1 MDDEAFL
8 DDEIY
13 DDDSPD
19 HHPVDDDDLGV
30 LGGLARPPDPS
41 VDAPDLQPASCFTPE
56 YLAALAG
63 TDNLEAC
70 TFLEMRA
77 DTTDEDLSGVGRLMP
92 ALSQL
97 RLSNSVL
104 PEMRAFGSAFQ
115 RLTVLWIARSE
126 VEDLAGVA
134 SLVDLREL
142 YAAFNEVSDVTPLAE
157 LDHLRVIDLEGNRVE
172 DPDAPDYLGMCPRL
186 SSLSLEGNPLSRRTY
201 YRRIVCRAIPRLRV
215 LDDRDVDDAID
226 RMEIPDGLED
236 EEGPEPNADDAT
248 GAMYADDPDPV
259 ASAAAAF
266 RSLDTSAEL
275 AMVTEGIKYAAV
287 GIDDPDA
294 VLTRDEVT
302 GELSVELSDA
312 PLGGDFFSGG
322 EQRYGDGFPDRS
334 PGAATHPRARARA
347 DRVRAD
353 RVRADR
359 VRADRVRVPGAAVR
373 REARDRRRR
382 RWFARVAPAR
392 RFAGRSE
399 TRGVRDQERRRRRS
413 LGRERRH
420 RVEAVRGRVPGRPRV
435 GARARRRG
443 RARRPVRVRGNGRGR
458 RGRRGLGRGRR
469 PRRGG
474 RRRGSAAGR
483 TPRRSSGAKINR
495 RRHARGWRIE
505 VMSPRGAGEPTKARA
520 RSPRG
525 RGCSWGIR
533 RSSCPGAEEET
544 TKRGEVGVG

>member
-92 ALSQL
+92 ALAQL

-142 YAAFNEVSDVTPLAE
+142 YAAFNEVSDVSPLAE
-157 LDHLRVIDLEGNRVE
+157 LDHLQVVDLEGNCVE

-236 EEGPEPNADDAT
+236 EEGPEPNADDANDANDAEPRLRRLRGS
-248 GAMYADDPDPV
+248 GA
-259 ASAAAAF
+259 SF
-266 RSLDTSAEL
+266 
-275 AMVTEGIKYAAV
+275 V
-287 GIDDPDA
+287 GHERGA
-294 VLTRDEVT
+294 RD
-302 GELSVELSDA
+302 GDGWNQIRG
-312 PLGGDFFSGG
+312 GGDRRSGRG
-322 EQRYGDGFPDRS
+322 PHPGRGDGRTLRGALGRALGRRFP
-334 PGAATHPRARARA
+334 PGKQ
-347 DRVRAD
+347 
-353 RVRADR
+353 
-359 VRADRVRVPGAAVR
+359 
-373 REARDRRRR
+373 RRRR
-382 RWFARVAPAR
+382 VQP
-392 RFAGRSE
+392 
-399 TRGVRDQERRRRRS
+399 
-413 LGRERRH
+413 
-420 RVEAVRGRVPGRPRV
+420 
-435 GARARRRG
+435 
-443 RARRPVRVRGNGRGR
+443 
-458 RGRRGLGRGRR
+458 RR
-469 PRRGG
+469 PRRVLPQPTLRGRIPRIEAGERLPAPAPGFEQTGLEQTRLASRFASEFASRERGRGRGRSRASTADGVVGSREFARRRASRGARKRGEFATGHGG
-474 RRRGSAAGR
+474 GVSLSAGHGGIESKRFGVASRNRRELGRARGVAAEHRVSTEFAGTAGDGAVGGVSTGDGGVRRRVGVGGVRRRGGYLVALLAQ
-483 TPRRSSGAKINR
+483 K
-495 RRHARGWRIE
+495 
-505 VMSPRGAGEPTKARA
+505 
-520 RSPRG
+520 
-525 RGCSWGIR
+525 
-533 RSSCPGAEEET
+533 
-544 TKRGEVGVG
+544 